1 MNIFEIVGGVL
12 LLITVVLATIL
23 CMMQDQN
30 RDQNMT
36 SAITGASN
44 DSFYG
49 KNAGR
54 TKEAILSRFTWILL
68 IVFFVA
74 TLLVNILPIYIKF

>member
-1 MNIFEIVGGVL
+1 MNIIEIVGGVL

>member
-1 MNIFEIVGGVL
+1 MNIIEIVGGVL

-74 TLLVNILPIYIKF
+74 TLLVNILPIYTKF

>member
-1 MNIFEIVGGVL
+1 MNIIETVGGVL

>member
-1 MNIFEIVGGVL
+1 
-12 LLITVVLATIL
+12 
-23 CMMQDQN
+23 
-30 RDQNMT
+30 MT

-54 TKEAILSRFTWILL
+54 TKEAILSKFTWVLL
-68 IVFFVA
+68 IIFFVA
-74 TLLVNILPIYIKF
+74 TLLVNILPVYIKF

>member
-1 MNIFEIVGGVL
+1 MP
-12 LLITVVLATIL
+12 
-23 CMMQDQN
+23 
-30 RDQNMT
+30 

-54 TKEAILSRFTWILL
+54 TKEAILSRFTWVLL
-68 IVFFVA
+68 IIFFVA
-74 TLLVNILPIYIKF
+74 TLLVNILPVYIKF

>member
-1 MNIFEIVGGVL
+1 MNIIEIDGGVL

>member
-1 MNIFEIVGGVL
+1 MNILELIGGIL
-12 LLITVVLATIL
+12 LLITVVLATVL

-30 RDQNMT
+30 QDQNMT

-54 TKEAILSRFTWILL
+54 TKEAILSRFTWVLL
-68 IVFFVA
+68 IIFFVA
-74 TLLVNILPIYIKF
+74 TLLVNILPVYIKL

>member
-1 MNIFEIVGGVL
+1 MNIIEIVGGVL
-12 LLITVVLATIL
+12 LLLTVVLATRL

>member
-1 MNIFEIVGGVL
+1 MNIIEIVGGVL
-12 LLITVVLATIL
+12 LLLTVVLATIL
-23 CMMQDQN
+23 CMMQDEN

>member
-1 MNIFEIVGGVL
+1 MNIIEIVGGVL

-54 TKEAILSRFTWILL
+54 TKEAILSRFAWILL